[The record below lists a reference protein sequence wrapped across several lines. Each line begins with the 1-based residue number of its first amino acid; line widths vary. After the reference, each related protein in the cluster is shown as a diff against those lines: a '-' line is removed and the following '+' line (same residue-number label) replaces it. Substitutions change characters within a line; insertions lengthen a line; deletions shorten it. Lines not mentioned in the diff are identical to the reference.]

1 MYPTDGLSSRQY
13 ASLAFGLRCR
23 EAGFRPSM
31 GSVRDAYGNRLCEIY
46 FATLRVGAA
55 RPAAVRHLGEARQAI
70 VSVSSRAHGKAHAGG
85 QDPVGAAEIPRA

>member
-46 FATLRVGAA
+46 FATLEWELLDRLRFATWV
-55 RPAAVRHLGEARQAI
+55 EARQAI
-70 VSVSSRAHGKAHAGG
+70 VSISIEG
-85 QDPVGAAEIPRA
+85 